1 MNTRYTQVG
10 AEIVEALEQAFLQ
23 CCSMATG
30 TDWNDRE
37 SEAFQSLCG
46 SLGLVGRLLRQDVY
60 LGGDIIRPYLS
71 LRLGDE
77 LWMTSKHD
85 SCGLSRPR
93 LITEMEGEEGRINGN
108 GLVTRSI
115 AINQQLA
122 DRLHVPGVYLA
133 TLTNLRRYQTR
144 RYPLNIAR
152 LAQWLR
158 FQHAGRVRASDL
170 ALTFGGDLATLT
182 ADILLSR
189 PDILGISLNFG
200 ELNTLTDLIS
210 SIRKTDLRPLI
221 CLGNVLAAWAAK
233 EVKAICAGFQVFI
246 SYSYGERELE
256 DLCLSF
262 RKRPMAEEQFDGQQ
276 RYGGEQRGE
285 VFIGPEIVVLPDEGL
300 LAETLRQGGQA
311 SIETSFGCQYGRC
324 TFCPRDHRGKGW
336 RRPAPEDACAVI
348 ENMGKIIRSVVD
360 NGSGILSIVDEDAF
374 GEEGIDLECEEP
386 SVVGLIK
393 RAGQGI
399 RCEIYTRL
407 EQIFHRRRTE
417 YSSKKRLQQL
427 LDMKPYLSRVF
438 VGLESGSES
447 QLRRY
452 GKGQTVRESI
462 EALQAASLLG
472 LPLEFGFITFDPL
485 LTQSELIENIEF
497 LERTDI
503 LLSTANSE
511 ASVEDVYSLIGEEKG
526 HSLKGDAVFTRVA
539 YMATELELFVNSP
552 FLRLLKNNHPHLLG
566 EFDGS
571 FARFGYNYRDQVVGR
586 IAGWCRVWTEGT
598 FKLIYRMRLAARTY
612 GDAFNPE
619 RAIIMRY
626 REATF
631 GLLVALTGRLSAE
644 SSARIEVPSTYLDSG
659 LPVNWVGEEPRVE
672 DLDRLWRWIL
682 AGSGTPPILEGVEF
696 NLAHLERRRDA

>member
-1 MNTRYTQVG
+1 MNTLYTQAG
-10 AEIVEALEQAFLQ
+10 AEIVEALEQAFLR

-46 SLGLVGRLLRQDVY
+46 SLSGVGGLPRNNVY

-71 LRLGDE
+71 LCLGDQ
-77 LWMTSKHD
+77 LWMTYEYD
-85 SCGLSRPR
+85 SRGLSRPR
-93 LITEMEGEEGRINGN
+93 LIAEIEGGEGRKGSN
-108 GLVTRSI
+108 GLITRSI
-115 AINQQLA
+115 TINQQLA
-122 DRLHVPGVYLA
+122 DRLHVPSVYLA
-133 TLTNLRRYQTR
+133 TLTNLSRYQTR
-144 RYPLNIAR
+144 RYPLNIGR

-158 FQHAGRVRASDL
+158 FQHVGHVRASDL
-170 ALTFGGDLATLT
+170 ALTFGGDLAKLT
-182 ADILLSR
+182 ADIQLSR

-200 ELNTLTDLIS
+200 ELNTLADLIS

-221 CLGNVLAAWAAK
+221 CLGNVLAAWAAE
-233 EVKAICAGFQVFI
+233 EVTAVCAGFQVFI

-262 RKRPMAEEQFDGQQ
+262 RKRPMAEEQFDNQQ
-276 RYGGEQRGE
+276 RYGGEQGGE
-285 VFIGPEIVVLPDEGL
+285 VFIGPKVIVLPDEGL

-360 NGSGILSIVDEDAF
+360 NGSGVLSIVDEDAF
-374 GEEGIDLECEEP
+374 GEEGIDLNCEEP

-393 RAGQGI
+393 RAGEGI
-399 RCEIYTRL
+399 RCEIYARL
-407 EQIFHRRRTE
+407 EQIFHRRRSE
-417 YSSKKRLQQL
+417 HGSKRRLQQL

-438 VGLESGSES
+438 VGLESGSDS

-497 LERTDI
+497 LARTDI
-503 LLSTANSE
+503 LLSTASSE
-511 ASVEDVYSLIGEEKG
+511 VSVEDVYSMIGEEKG
-526 HSLKGDAVFTRVA
+526 HSLKGNAVFTRVA

-552 FLRLLKNNHPHLLG
+552 FLRLLKNNYPQLLG

-571 FARFGYNYRDQVVGR
+571 FARFGYKYHDQVVGR
-586 IAGWCRVWTEGT
+586 IASWCRVWTEGT

-612 GDAFNPE
+612 GDALNPD
-619 RAIIMRY
+619 RAIITRY

-631 GLLVALTGRLSAE
+631 GLLVALTGRLSTG

-659 LPVNWVGEEPRVE
+659 LPVNWVHEEPRVE
-672 DLDRLWRWIL
+672 DLDRLWRWVL
-682 AGSGTPPILEGVEF
+682 AGSGTSQVLERVKF
-696 NLAHLERRRDA
+696 NLEHLERRRDA